1 MLFLKLTFML
11 SLLGCNNSARL
22 LILNVFKKIQSYKQQ
37 PKKPLAIFFFL
48 AVGVNVVKSLA
59 NSPLI

>member
-11 SLLGCNNSARL
+11 RLLGCNNSARL
-22 LILNVFKKIQSYKQQ
+22 LILNVFNKIQSYIKQ

-48 AVGVNVVKSLA
+48 AFGVNVVKSLA